1 MDLSV
6 VIPIYNEQENLP
18 VLYERLTD
26 ALGAVDINYEIIF
39 VNDGSAD
46 NSLKMIKEYA
56 AKDHHI
62 RFVDFSRNFGH
73 QIAIYA
79 GMEQTCGE
87 HIIFMDGD
95 LQDPPEL
102 LPELLKKAKEGY
114 EVVYAVRKN
123 RQGVGIFKKTAYSVF
138 YRILGA
144 ITDIEIPL
152 DTGDFRII
160 HRKIV
165 EVIRQM
171 PEQPKFLR
179 GQIAW
184 VGFKQTSLEY
194 QRPERL
200 AGEPGY
206 TFAKL
211 VQLALDGI
219 TGFSTVPLKLATI
232 MGFIVSGFAFLIA
245 LYTIFAKFFSP
256 DYLQG
261 WASTMVSILFLG
273 GIQLISVGIIG
284 EYISRLTSNV
294 QNRPLY
300 IIRET
305 NVEKS
310 EDQQTNSQQQ

>member
-1 MDLSV
+1 MEFSV

-18 VLYERLTD
+18 VLYQRLTD
-26 ALGAVDINYEIIF
+26 TLSPLGISYEIIF
-39 VNDGSAD
+39 VNDGSVD
-46 NSLKMIKEYA
+46 RSLNLIKEYA
-56 AKDHHI
+56 EKDSHI
-62 RFVDFSRNFGH
+62 MYVDFSRNFGH

-79 GMEQTCGE
+79 GMEQSSGN
-87 HIIFMDGD
+87 HVVFMDGD

-102 LPELLKKAKEGY
+102 LPELLNKAKEGF

-123 RQGVGIFKKTAYSVF
+123 RQGVGIFKKIAYSVF

-144 ITDIEIPL
+144 ITEIEIPL

-160 HRKIV
+160 NRKIV
-165 EVIRQM
+165 EVIKKM

-184 VGFKQTSLEY
+184 VGFRQTSLEY

-206 TFAKL
+206 TFPKL
-211 VQLALDGI
+211 LQLAIDGI
-219 TGFSTVPLKLATI
+219 TGFSNVPLKLATV
-232 MGFIVSGFAFLIA
+232 MGFVVSGIAFFIA
-245 LYTIFAKFFSP
+245 LYTIYAKYFSP

-261 WASTMVSILFLG
+261 WSSTMVSILFIG
-273 GIQLISVGIIG
+273 GIQLIGIGIIG
-284 EYISRLTSNV
+284 EYISRLGANV

-300 IIRET
+300 IINET
-305 NVEKS
+305 NIEQKEESV
-310 EDQQTNSQQQ
+310 SQDS

>member
-1 MDLSV
+1 
-6 VIPIYNEQENLP
+6 
-18 VLYERLTD
+18 
-26 ALGAVDINYEIIF
+26 
-39 VNDGSAD
+39 
-46 NSLKMIKEYA
+46 
-56 AKDHHI
+56 
-62 RFVDFSRNFGH
+62 
-73 QIAIYA
+73 
-79 GMEQTCGE
+79 
-87 HIIFMDGD
+87 
-95 LQDPPEL
+95 
-102 LPELLKKAKEGY
+102 
-114 EVVYAVRKN
+114 
-123 RQGVGIFKKTAYSVF
+123 
-138 YRILGA
+138 
-144 ITDIEIPL
+144 
-152 DTGDFRII
+152 
-160 HRKIV
+160 
-165 EVIRQM
+165 M